1 MASCAVA
8 LLSGAAWALRDAEEP
23 YQMVKRRRCREA
35 PPSMSRQKKN
45 KDSKEGGIRGV
56 LEHKS
61 A

>member
-35 PPSMSRQKKN
+35 PPSMSRQKKT
-45 KDSKEGGIRGV
+45 KTQRRGESGV
-56 LEHKS
+56 C
-61 A
+61 